1 MGWSDGRPIPRAC
14 HRPGAVH
21 RADGPDLPP
30 GIGHDGGVP
39 LTFPV
44 APMKAGIGTLP
55 TDDDR
60 WAYEIKWDGYRTL
73 AFVDHGTVRL
83 QSSRLHDVTATYPEL
98 ATLPDGVHADTAI
111 LDTEL
116 VVLDGDGRP
125 RFDLVQRH
133 AGPAVLFVFDVLRV
147 GDHDTIELPYEDRRR
162 LLDQLVEPGDH
173 WSVPGYRI
181 GDGAALLAATEAQ
194 GLEGVMAKRLG
205 SAYVPGRRSPN
216 WRKIKNRQ
224 RVEVVIGG
232 FTQGEGNRSGAFGAL
247 LVGRCEDDRL
257 VFAGGVGTGFDQRR
271 LDSLGRRLRE
281 LAVPTCPFDPPP
293 PAAYR
298 RGATWVRPELRAI
311 VEISEFTNDGLVRHS
326 SFVDLTE

>member
-1 MGWSDGRPIPRAC
+1 MD
-14 HRPGAVH
+14 V
-21 RADGPDLPP
+21 
-30 GIGHDGGVP
+30 VP

-55 TDDDR
+55 HDDDR

-73 AFVDHGTVRL
+73 AFVDDGHVRL
-83 QSSRLHDVTATYPEL
+83 QSSRLHDVTRTYPEL
-98 ATLPDGVHADTAI
+98 AGLADGVHAATAI
-111 LDTEL
+111 LDAEL
-116 VVLDGDGRP
+116 VVLDPDGRP

-147 GDHDTIELPYEDRRR
+147 GDHDTIELPYEQRRH
-162 LLDQLVEPGDH
+162 LLGQLVEPGDH
-173 WSVPGYRI
+173 WSVPAHRV
-181 GDGAALLAATEAQ
+181 GDGRALLEATAAQ

-205 SAYVPGRRSPN
+205 SPYVPGKRSAN
-216 WRKIKNRQ
+216 WRKVKNRL

-232 FTQGEGNRSGAFGAL
+232 FTRGEGNRSGAFGAL
-247 LVGRCEDDRL
+247 LVGRPDDGRL
-257 VFAGGVGTGFDQRR
+257 VFAGGVGTGFDHER
-271 LDSLGRRLRE
+271 LESLGARLRE
-281 LAVPTCPFDPPP
+281 LQQRECPFDPPP

-326 SFVDLTE
+326 SFVDLAE